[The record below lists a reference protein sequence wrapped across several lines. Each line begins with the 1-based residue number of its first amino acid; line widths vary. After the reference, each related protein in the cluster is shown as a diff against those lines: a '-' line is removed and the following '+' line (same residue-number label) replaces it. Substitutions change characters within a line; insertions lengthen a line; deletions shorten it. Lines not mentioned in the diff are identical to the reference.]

1 MKSGDFLSM
10 AARTRVWRPK
20 LARLGTVNW
29 LLTIEFIRAMLN
41 LVSSSLIP
49 EHQIINNQIPFSFVK
64 VKVFTPAD
72 RAGLRDGDYL
82 CSINGNDVFEMSHK
96 GICEAI
102 IKSSSKMEVV
112 VERYKQQKYWN
123 LLWSTNLHF
132 LYFFRPRESAN
143 LFTCGN

>member
-1 MKSGDFLSM
+1 M
-10 AARTRVWRPK
+10 
-20 LARLGTVNW
+20 
-29 LLTIEFIRAMLN
+29 
-41 LVSSSLIP
+41 
-49 EHQIINNQIPFSFVK
+49 K

-112 VERYKQQKYWN
+112 VERYKQQKILKLALVYKSA
-123 LLWSTNLHF
+123 LSV
-132 LYFFRPRESAN
+132 FFEALRKCK
-143 LFTCGN
+143 FVHM